1 MRKTDKKIDKQLRDT
16 LNELCESTL
25 KSLDGFLWVTHIV
38 NFSSFPQSLKIVCV
52 FETNQQLVQ
61 FIDGQEHKAI
71 KQLMGQRLSQVGIH
85 LKKVEKHLLFD
96 SQENCDRDDQ
106 GKWERRLK

>member
-16 LNELCESTL
+16 LTELCESTL
-25 KSLDGFLWVTHIV
+25 KSFDGFLWVTHIV
-38 NFSSFPQSLKIVCV
+38 NFSNFPQSLKVVCV
-52 FETNQQLVQ
+52 FETNQQLVNFTDSQ
-61 FIDGQEHKAI
+61 DSKAFA
-71 KQLMGQRLSQVGIH
+71 QLMAQRLLQVGIQ
-85 LKKVEKHLLFD
+85 LKKVEKHLFFD